1 MFQVLASMVLGTK
14 NAYPI
19 IKLGLLVRALR
30 PHCPVL
36 QATLGARYS
45 PRGNEVGEDYLFCSF
60 TKKLMPSLFVYYCD
74 GKKWRDECFAGTWV
88 VSKQKLDVI
97 AVAVCIVAE
106 SECGKVSRT
115 TKAAP

>member
-1 MFQVLASMVLGTK
+1 
-14 NAYPI
+14 
-19 IKLGLLVRALR
+19 
-30 PHCPVL
+30 
-36 QATLGARYS
+36 
-45 PRGNEVGEDYLFCSF
+45 
-60 TKKLMPSLFVYYCD
+60 MPSLFVYYCD
-74 GKKWRDECFAGTWV
+74 GEKWRDECFAGTWV

>member
-60 TKKLMPSLFVYYCD
+60 TKKINALSLCVLLR
-74 GKKWRDECFAGTWV
+74 W
-88 VSKQKLDVI
+88 
-97 AVAVCIVAE
+97 
-106 SECGKVSRT
+106 GKVAR
-115 TKAAP
+115 